1 MRPLILPL
9 RTCLPLFSACQTAGE
24 AAAETSTDSV
34 AERVAGHHV
43 DVSQGND
50 RVTINARDA
59 QLQIT
64 REGEALP
71 TPADFPPTCSS
82 RRDWSFACRAC

>member
-1 MRPLILPL
+1 VPADVPAAVQ
-9 RTCLPLFSACQTAGE
+9 CLPEGWRSRG
-24 AAAETSTDSV
+24 ETSTDTV
-34 AERVAGHHV
+34 AERVAGHDV